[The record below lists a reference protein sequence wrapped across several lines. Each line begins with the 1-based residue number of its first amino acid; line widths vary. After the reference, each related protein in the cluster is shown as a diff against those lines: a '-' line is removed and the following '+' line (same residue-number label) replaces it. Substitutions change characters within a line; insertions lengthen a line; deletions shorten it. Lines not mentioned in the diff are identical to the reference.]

1 MNWAGKEVIV
11 TGAGGF
17 IGGHLTERLVDH
29 GATVTAFI
37 RYTSRGDRGL
47 LRLLPK
53 DKLDAIRILQ
63 GDLRDP
69 ECIRKAVQGQEV
81 VFHLGAL
88 IAIPYSYVNPT
99 EVADVNVMGTVNVLN
114 AAVRAECERV
124 VHTSTSETYGT
135 ALTGMIT
142 EDHPKQPQSPYSAS
156 KIGADAIA
164 HSYFR
169 SFGLPV
175 ATIRPFN
182 TYGPRQS
189 GRAVIPTIIAQALH
203 KDRIELGALTPK
215 RDLTYVTDTAAGF
228 MAIAA
233 CDEAIGRETNIGN
246 GKEISIGELAQ
257 LILRRVGRDI
267 PVVSC
272 KARVRPEKSEVY
284 RLICDASKAKRI
296 AGWEPAVSLDEG
308 LDRVI
313 EFMKKHPSW
322 TDVDRYEV

>member
-1 MNWAGKEVIV
+1 MNWSGKKVLV

-17 IGGHLTERLVDH
+17 IGSHLTERLVEY
-29 GATVTAFI
+29 GAAVTAFI
-37 RYTSRGDRGL
+37 RYTSRGGKGL
-47 LRLLPK
+47 LRLLPE
-53 DKLDAIRILQ
+53 DKLDTIRIVQ

-69 ECIRKAVQGQEV
+69 ECVRKAVRGQEV
-81 VFHLGAL
+81 VCHLGAL

-99 EVADVNVMGTVNVLN
+99 EVVDVNVMGTVNVLN
-114 AAVRAECERV
+114 AALNAECERV

-135 ALTGMIT
+135 AVSEMIT

-169 SFGLPV
+169 SFDLPV

-189 GRAVIPTIIAQALH
+189 GRAVIPTIIGQALH
-203 KDRIELGALTPK
+203 KSRIELGALTPT
-215 RDLTYVTDTAAGF
+215 RDLTYVTDTAAAF

-233 CDEAIGRETNIGN
+233 SNEAVGQETNIGN
-246 GKEISIGELAQ
+246 GREISIGELAQ
-257 LILRRVGRDI
+257 RILRRLGRDI

-272 KARVRPEKSEVY
+272 ETRMRPQKSEVY
-284 RLICDASKAKRI
+284 RLICNASKATRI
-296 AGWEPAVSLDEG
+296 AGWEPIISLNEG

-313 EFMKKHPSW
+313 EFLKEHPSW
-322 TDVDRYEV
+322 TDVEGYEV